1 MNAPGVASKQQPDDT
16 ILFVRGMYC
25 GSCAAAVESLL
36 KRQPGVLDAAV
47 NFAAGTALLRWD
59 TTQTGVATLAQVVRR
74 LGYRLQDAPPNANS
88 QGVDLARK
96 KLQWRLAAAV
106 VFGMW
111 CMMPALLVYLA
122 PLGLVEPEAT
132 WPLALAS
139 GVFALPVLTYSGAHF
154 YRAGWRTLRMGVPG
168 LDTLITFAVVA
179 ATLLSAWRLS
189 QGESHVYFDAAVM
202 LITFQLIARLLDTN
216 VRRRA
221 TDIIHRYLGQSN
233 SSPVTLDDGSCRQI
247 PADQATPGM
256 HILPE
261 AGQPLCLDGQI
272 GAGEALIDF
281 ALITGESQPVPV
293 RPGDR
298 VYAGCVVIEGCPQI
312 QVTAGVGQRRIDGI
326 TRAIHQL
333 LCRKT
338 SLQRLT
344 DRIARV
350 LLPTVV
356 VAALA
361 SVVLAWFQ
369 GAAPGESLARGLAV
383 LIISCPCALSLA
395 IPLVIM
401 MGYARL
407 ATRGILLQDP
417 AAFELAADIEVVV
430 FDKTG
435 TLTTDRPAI
444 AACHPQPGWTP
455 QALLQL
461 AINTLQ
467 GSSHP
472 TARGLALEG
481 APSLPED
488 MGTRT
493 AIPGQGTLW
502 RLAEHRVLAG
512 RSRWLEQQGVSLPEL
527 ADTGMSLHL
536 AFDGQYAGRIDFQER
551 LNPEAARLVKQL
563 KARGIAIYMLSGD
576 TRNASLALAKRLNIP
591 PARVISE
598 ASPEQKLRFV
608 ENLQNHYPTAFIGDG
623 LNDGL
628 ALASARIGIAINTA
642 PEAAQSAAAVQ
653 LTGGLDTVASTLDF
667 ARQARRLMRQNLV
680 WAIAYNGLALP
691 LAVAGW
697 VQPVIAAVAMSLSSL
712 CVLGNS
718 LRIHHGDQTPI
729 NTPEPGQTRPE
740 SRIPQPELAQD
751 HHRRAPSGKR
761 RLNQIECYKAGE
773 Q

>member
-1 MNAPGVASKQQPDDT
+1 MNAQGLADNQQPDES

-59 TTQTGVATLAQVVRR
+59 ATKTGIKPLAQAVRQ
-74 LGYRLQDAPPNANS
+74 LGYRLQEAPPEASS

-96 KLQWRLAAAV
+96 KLQWRLAAAL

-139 GVFALPVLTYSGAHF
+139 GIFALPVITYSGAHF

-168 LDTLITFAVVA
+168 LDTLITFAVLA
-179 ATLLSAWRLS
+179 ATLLSVWRLT

-202 LITFQLIARLLDTN
+202 LITFQLVARLLDTN

-233 SSPVTLDDGSCRQI
+233 SSPVILDDGSFRQI
-247 PADQATPGM
+247 RADQVTPGM
-256 HILPE
+256 RILPE
-261 AGQPLCLDGQI
+261 AGQPLSLDGCI
-272 GAGEALIDF
+272 TAGEALVDY

-298 VYAGCVVIEGCPQI
+298 VYAGCVLIEGRPQL
-312 QVTAGVGQRRIDGI
+312 QVTAEVGQRRIDGI

-344 DRIARV
+344 DRIARA

-356 VAALA
+356 VAALSSA
-361 SVVLAWFQ
+361 VLAWFQ
-369 GAAPGESLARGLAV
+369 GATSAESLARGLAV

-395 IPLVIM
+395 IPLVII

-417 AAFELAADIEVVV
+417 AAFELAADIRVVV

-435 TLTTDRPAI
+435 TLTTDRPVI
-444 AACHPQPGWTP
+444 AARHPQPGWTP
-455 QALLQL
+455 QSLLQL

-481 APSLPED
+481 LPSLPEA

-502 RLAEHRVLAG
+502 QLGKHRVLAG
-512 RSRWLEQQGVSLPEL
+512 RSQWLEQQCICLPTL
-527 ADTGMSLHL
+527 ADTSMSLHL
-536 AFDGQYAGRIDFQER
+536 AFDDHYVGRIDFQER
-551 LNPEAARLVKQL
+551 LNPEAASLIDQL
-563 KARGIAIYMLSGD
+563 KACGIAIYMLSGD
-576 TRNASLALAKRLNIP
+576 TRASSLALADRLNIP

-598 ASPEQKLRFV
+598 ASPEQKLRFI
-608 ENLQNHYPTAFIGDG
+608 ESLQNHYPTAFIGDG

-653 LTGGLDTVASTLDF
+653 LTGGLATVASTLSF

-680 WAIAYNGLALP
+680 WAIGYNGLALP

-697 VQPVIAAVAMSLSSL
+697 VQPVIAALAMSLSSL

-718 LRIHHGDQTPI
+718 LRIHRSDQ
-729 NTPEPGQTRPE
+729 EPGQTGPE
-740 SRIPQPELAQD
+740 SRIPQPELAQN
-751 HHRRAPSGKR
+751 HHRRAPFGER
-761 RLNQIECYKAGE
+761 RLNQIKCYKAGE